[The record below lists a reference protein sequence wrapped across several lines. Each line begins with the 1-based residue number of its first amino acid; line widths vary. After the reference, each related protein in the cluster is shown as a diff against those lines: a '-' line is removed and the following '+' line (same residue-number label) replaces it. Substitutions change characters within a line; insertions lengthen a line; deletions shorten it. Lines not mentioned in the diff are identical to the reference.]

1 MFYWAT
7 AMFLIDFPMMRSI
20 RRLTFAAASW
30 LALAALPTHAADSD
44 ATAAWAALRSGSIV
58 LFRHANAPG
67 VGDPPGF
74 QLDDCSTQRN
84 LDDAGRAQAR
94 ALGDNFRSRGITVGE
109 VRTSQWC
116 RTRETAQLAF
126 PGRPLDEPLFNSFFA
141 QSERE
146 PAQTA
151 GARKLLLSWKG
162 PGVLVVVTHQVNITA
177 ITGITPASGEGVVL
191 KRTGSKLNVL
201 GRIAL

>member
-1 MFYWAT
+1 ML
-7 AMFLIDFPMMRSI
+7 LIDFSLPRLI
-20 RRLTFAAASW
+20 RRLTCAVASG
-30 LALAALPTHAADSD
+30 LALAALPVHAADSND
-44 ATAAWAALRSGSIV
+44 KAAWAALSSGSIV
-58 LFRHANAPG
+58 LLRHANAPG
-67 VGDPPGF
+67 LGDPPGF

-84 LDDAGRAQAR
+84 LDEAGRAQAR
-94 ALGDNFRSRGITVGE
+94 MLGESFRSRGVAVRQ

-126 PGRPLDEPLFNSFFA
+126 PGQPVDEPLFNSFFA

-151 GARKLLLSWKG
+151 GARKLLLGWKG

-191 KRTGSKLNVL
+191 KRTGSKLKVL

>member
-1 MFYWAT
+1 MFYWAA
-7 AMFLIDFPMMRSI
+7 AMFLTDFPMMRSI
-20 RRLTFAAASW
+20 RHSIFAITSW
-30 LALAALPTHAADSD
+30 LALAALPAQAANSD

-58 LFRHANAPG
+58 LLRHANAPG

-84 LDDAGRAQAR
+84 LDDVGRAQAR
-94 ALGDNFRSRGITVGE
+94 ALGARFRSRGITVGE

-151 GARKLLLSWKG
+151 GARQLLLNWKG

-191 KRTGSKLNVL
+191 KRTGGKLNVV
-201 GRIAL
+201 GRIEP

>member
-1 MFYWAT
+1 MFYWAK

-20 RRLTFAAASW
+20 RRLTFSAASW
-30 LALAALPTHAADSD
+30 LALAALPVHATDSED
-44 ATAAWAALRSGSIV
+44 KAAWAALDNGSIV

-67 VGDPPGF
+67 AGDPPGF

-94 ALGDNFRSRGITVGE
+94 ALGESFRSRGIAVGE

-126 PGRPLDEPLFNSFFA
+126 PGRPADELLFNSFFA

-151 GARKLLLSWKG
+151 GARKLLLNWRG

>member
-7 AMFLIDFPMMRSI
+7 AMFLTDFPTMRSI
-20 RRLTFAAASW
+20 RHLTFALASW
-30 LALAALPTHAADSD
+30 LALAALPAQAANSD

-58 LFRHANAPG
+58 LLRHANAPG

-84 LDDAGRAQAR
+84 LDDVGRAQAR
-94 ALGDNFRSRGITVGE
+94 ALGESFRSRGIAVGE

-126 PGRPLDEPLFNSFFA
+126 SGRPLDEPLFNSFFA

-151 GARKLLLSWKG
+151 GARQLLLNWKG
-162 PGVLVVVTHQVNITA
+162 PGVLVVVTHQVNVTA

-191 KRTGSKLNVL
+191 KRTGGKLNVV
-201 GRIAL
+201 GRIEP

>member
-1 MFYWAT
+1 MFYWAK

-20 RRLTFAAASW
+20 RRLTFSAASW
-30 LALAALPTHAADSD
+30 LALAALPVHATDSED
-44 ATAAWAALRSGSIV
+44 KAAWAALDNGSIV

-67 VGDPPGF
+67 AGDPPGF

-94 ALGDNFRSRGITVGE
+94 ALGESFRSRGVAVGE

-126 PGRPLDEPLFNSFFA
+126 PGRPADELLFNSFFA

-151 GARKLLLSWKG
+151 GARKLLLNWRG